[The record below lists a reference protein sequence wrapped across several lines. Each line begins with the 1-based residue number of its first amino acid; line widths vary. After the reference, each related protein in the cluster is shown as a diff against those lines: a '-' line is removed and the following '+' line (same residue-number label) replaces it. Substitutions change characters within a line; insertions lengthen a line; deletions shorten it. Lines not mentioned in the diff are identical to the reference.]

1 MQMVMLLDVK
11 ENINICAQILKKY
24 LSEQDIK
31 INFYERMLKLVRLYV
46 TGKLNCKIYPW
57 IYLHHK
63 LLLYSI

>member
-31 INFYERMLKLVRLYV
+31 INFYERMDCSKYLKR
-46 TGKLNCKIYPW
+46 NFS
-57 IYLHHK
+57 
-63 LLLYSI
+63 LLYR